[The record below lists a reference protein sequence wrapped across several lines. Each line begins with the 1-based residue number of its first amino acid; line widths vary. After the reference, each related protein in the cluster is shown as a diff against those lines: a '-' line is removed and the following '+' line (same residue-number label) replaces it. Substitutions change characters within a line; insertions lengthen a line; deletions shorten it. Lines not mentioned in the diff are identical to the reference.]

1 MKKAIKNALNNSLK
15 GASSEENSESSNS
28 SERYHPYKRTK
39 PTCGR
44 CRIHGTKGITLE
56 GHKNYCKYRN
66 CDCIKCHIFQQRRK
80 LFATTIAMKRMDELD
95 AKKKILPDEVPLS
108 PLFFA
113 NKKCD
118 LYILL
123 DYSLKE
129 MYKFASILS
138 NSAIWDILIILKNYG
153 EELDKGVKSDGLLEN
168 AKTCVFRATII
179 RHLKIIRRDIA
190 QNIILSFI
198 IIYLMYVSFSFK
210 YYLFP
215 P

>member
-1 MKKAIKNALNNSLK
+1 MKKAIKYALNNSLK
-15 GASSEENSESSNS
+15 GASNEKNSESSNS
-28 SERYHPYKRTK
+28 SEKYERTK

-44 CRIHGTKGITLE
+44 CRIHGIKGIKLV
-56 GHKNYCKYRN
+56 GHKNYCKYKN
-66 CDCIKCHIFQQRRK
+66 CDCIKCHVFQQRRK

-95 AKKKILPDEVPLS
+95 ATKKILPEEVPL
-108 PLFFA
+108 PPGYFV

-118 LYILL
+118 LYMLL
-123 DYSLKE
+123 DFCLKE

-153 EELDKGVKSDGLLEN
+153 EELDKGVKSDNLLEN
-168 AKTCVFRATII
+168 TKTCIFRAAII

-198 IIYLMYVSFSFK
+198 IIYLIYFPFLFK

-215 P
+215 S